1 MTDRENHSGKV
12 LLLSVMPSVHAGH
25 RDLPW
30 SVSPKQRSVS
40 RHPPPREVPLLPSTL
55 YSGSTVL
62 MHSLS
67 SKGGDLCCSSCRVM
81 HPDKLFSILLH
92 GSYVCPV
99 IYSGV
104 CLYLCGLVDVY
115 FVLFYF
121 VAQIVPALATG
132 TLPGWFL
139 SPSACSMFVGFVLL
153 PGFLLLWNGQAHL
166 HVSWAMFQN
175 QISLSGIQAPEHSG
189 HCYGDAQSLLPNHQQ
204 R

>member
-1 MTDRENHSGKV
+1 MVTSLFLRTAGQCFTDSPLVDICCVLCFSSVDWDHDSERENHSGKV
-12 LLLSVMPSVHAGH
+12 PLRSVMPSIHAGH
-25 RDLPW
+25 SDLPLLMI
-30 SVSPKQRSVS
+30 PKQRSVS
-40 RHPPPREVPLLPSTL
+40 RHPHCEVPLLPSTL

-62 MHSLS
+62 MHGLSL
-67 SKGGDLCCSSCRVM
+67 KGGDLCCPSWRVM

-115 FVLFYF
+115 FV
-121 VAQIVPALATG
+121 AQIVPALVTG

-153 PGFLLLWNGQAHL
+153 PGFLLL
-166 HVSWAMFQN
+166 
-175 QISLSGIQAPEHSG
+175 
-189 HCYGDAQSLLPNHQQ
+189 
-204 R
+204 

>member
-1 MTDRENHSGKV
+1 MVTILCLRTAGQCPLVAICCVLCFSSVDWDHDSEQENHSGKV
-12 LLLSVMPSVHAGH
+12 PLPFVMPSIHAGH
-25 RDLPW
+25 SDLPL
-30 SVSPKQRSVS
+30 SMIPKQRSVS
-40 RHPPPREVPLLPSTL
+40 RLPHCEVPLLLSTL

-62 MHSLS
+62 MYSLS
-67 SKGGDLCCSSCRVM
+67 LKGGDLCCPSWRAM
-81 HPDKLFSILLH
+81 HPDKLFSILLR
-92 GSYVCPV
+92 GSCVCPV

-153 PGFLLLWNGQAHL
+153 PGFLLL
-166 HVSWAMFQN
+166 
-175 QISLSGIQAPEHSG
+175 
-189 HCYGDAQSLLPNHQQ
+189 
-204 R
+204 

>member
-1 MTDRENHSGKV
+1 
-12 LLLSVMPSVHAGH
+12 MPSVHAGH
-25 RDLPW
+25 RDLPLP
-30 SVSPKQRSVS
+30 VSPKQRSLS
-40 RHPPPREVPLLPSTL
+40 RHPHCEVPLLPPTL

-67 SKGGDLCCSSCRVM
+67 SKGGDLCCPSCRVM

-99 IYSGV
+99 IYPGV

-166 HVSWAMFQN
+166 HVSWATFQN